1 VEVVCYT
8 VSSCICL
15 SEHIVQLIM
24 ACVSLSEGTL
34 TKTTFH
40 HGRGGVAEGGAR
52 GAAPLALLWHC
63 PWVKITKSNQKSN
76 VKIVG
81 LPHHISENDRILMK
95 SGRRM
100 INAYLKLKP

>member
-1 VEVVCYT
+1 
-8 VSSCICL
+8 
-15 SEHIVQLIM
+15 M

-34 TKTTFH
+34 TKQHFTT
-40 HGRGGVAEGGAR
+40 GGAAGGGAR
-52 GAAPLALLWHC
+52 GAAPLAPLWHC

-81 LPHHISENDRILMK
+81 LPYISENDRILMK